1 MNMKWMKIVP
11 FAMAGLA
18 MTALI
23 SDDELSVA
31 KTTSAPKSSTRIAS
45 QRIAWRTSF
54 AAAQAEARRTN
65 KPLLVDFTAAWC
77 TNCKALD
84 ARTYTDANVIRE
96 SKKFVAVKV
105 DTDKDTATA
114 KKYRVSSLPVVAVLK
129 ADGTMSSAF
138 LGFRDAKGTTSFL
151 QTAYAKARRK

>member
-1 MNMKWMKIVP
+1 MKWMKIVP
-11 FAMAGLA
+11 FALTAIA
-18 MTALI
+18 ITALV
-23 SDDELSVA
+23 SDEDLSIA
-31 KTTSAPKSSTRIAS
+31 KTNATAKSSTRTAPKA
-45 QRIAWRTSF
+45 RIAWRTSF
-54 AAAQAEARRTN
+54 AAAQAEAKRSG
-65 KPLLVDFTAAWC
+65 KPILVDFTAEWC

-84 ARTYTDANVIRE
+84 AKTYTDANVIRE

-138 LGFRDAKGTTSFL
+138 LGFRDAKGTVSFL

>member
-31 KTTSAPKSSTRIAS
+31 KTTSAPKSSTRIT
-45 QRIAWRTSF
+45 WRTSF
-54 AAAQAEARRTN
+54 AAAQAEAKRTN